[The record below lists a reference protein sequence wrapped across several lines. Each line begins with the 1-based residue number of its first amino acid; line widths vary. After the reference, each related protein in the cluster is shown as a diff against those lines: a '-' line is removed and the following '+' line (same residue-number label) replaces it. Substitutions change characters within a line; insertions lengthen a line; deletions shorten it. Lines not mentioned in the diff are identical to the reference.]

1 METTAIPSA
10 NAVSATMVALANI
23 QPNTFNPRNRFEDVS
38 LSELA
43 ESIRQQGVIQPIALR
58 PLADSDRY
66 EIIYG
71 ERRYRAS
78 LIAERENIPAL
89 VYDVD
94 DETAQEMAIA
104 ENLQREDI
112 TPTEEANA
120 FQRLLDSGRHDVQSL
135 AVQFGKSVNYIRSR
149 LKFTAL
155 IPEIA
160 QMLDADEITVSVATE
175 ICRYPDDI
183 QREVYKSHFENA
195 NYGTWR
201 GLKAS
206 EVAQNIE
213 NRYTTSLCRY
223 KFDKSACAL
232 CPHNTRNLLLFTE
245 DGDEGNCANRQCLT
259 EKQNAHIL
267 DTALYLVKQYPTAV
281 LLQSQYNKNEAVA
294 ECIAERGY
302 DITEINGTP
311 AKYPVEPVAP
321 CEVDCNDPEEYTNI
335 RERYENAL
343 NRYNTELERVN
354 ARLEAGEISLYI
366 FFNSFEAYLAYMD
379 NATASDTTKPNGAQG
394 NTPQAEI
401 AKLEAKD
408 KRNKEIAVE
417 RTIEDTKKKILDADI
432 TEAKFTQDEDKMIY
446 FFLLSSLRRE
456 HYEAVGLTDRKSEY
470 LPLSDAEKL
479 TIIESLN
486 SKTKAIIRRD
496 FLIENFKGA
505 NRDNAIGDLLI
516 SFAKKHMPEELAN
529 IEAEYIEVYEKRHE
543 RIAEKIAVFNDQIAK
558 ESETQ
563 PATEETEDTPHT
575 EAETPQTQETAA

>member
-10 NAVSATMVALANI
+10 NAVNATMVALANI
-23 QPNTFNPRNRFEDVS
+23 QPNTFNPRNHFEDVS

-43 ESIRQQGVIQPIALR
+43 ESIRQQGVMQPIALR
-58 PLADSDRY
+58 HIVDTDRY

-94 DETAQEMAIA
+94 DATAQEMAIA

-120 FQRLLDSGRHDVQSL
+120 FQRLIDSGRFDVQSL
-135 AVQFGKSVNYIRSR
+135 AVHFGKSVNYIRTR
-149 LKFTAL
+149 LKFTSL

-160 QMLDADEITVSVATE
+160 QMLDTDEMTVSVASE
-175 ICRYPDDI
+175 ICRYPEDI

-294 ECIAERGY
+294 GCIAERGY

-321 CEVDCNDPEEYTNI
+321 CEADGNDPEKYANI

-343 NRYNTELERVN
+343 NRFNAELERVN

-366 FFNSFEAYLAYMD
+366 YFNTFEAYLAYMD
-379 NATASDTTKPNGAQG
+379 NTTASDTTKPIGAQG
-394 NTPQAEI
+394 KTPQAEI

-417 RTIEDTKKKILDADI
+417 RTIEDTKKKILDVDI

-446 FFLLSSLRRE
+446 FFLLSSLRKE
-456 HYEAVGLTDRKSEY
+456 HYEDVGLTDRKSDY
-470 LPLSDAEKL
+470 LPLSDTEKL
-479 TIIESLN
+479 TIIDSLTT
-486 SKTKAIIRRD
+486 KTKAIIRRD

-505 NRDNAIGDLLI
+505 NRDNAVGNLLL
-516 SFAKKHMPEELAN
+516 SFAKKHMPEELAT
-529 IEAEYIEVYEKRHE
+529 IEAEYNEVYEKRHE

-563 PATEETEDTPHT
+563 PATEQTEETSQR